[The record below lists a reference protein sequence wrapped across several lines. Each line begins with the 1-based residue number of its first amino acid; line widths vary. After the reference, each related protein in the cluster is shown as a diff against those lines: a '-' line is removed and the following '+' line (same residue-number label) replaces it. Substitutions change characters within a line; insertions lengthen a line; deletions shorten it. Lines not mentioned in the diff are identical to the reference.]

1 MQHTAYIGFGSNM
14 GDLKK
19 NCQWAMDRLN
29 QSGLCAVEQI
39 SRLYDTEPVDFEAQ
53 DRFLNGAARI
63 KTSLEPRDLLA
74 LLKSLEKE
82 AGRTNSGPRFGPRV
96 LDMDILFYNELV
108 MEDGDLDI
116 PHPRLHKRRFVLAP
130 LCDIAPELQH
140 PVLKKTVSSLLEKLD
155 DGGKDVTILDQV
167 LEIPAQVLA
176 L

>member
-1 MQHTAYIGFGSNM
+1 MRYTAYIGFGSNM

-29 QSGLCAVEQI
+29 QSGLCLVETV
-39 SRLYDTEPVDFEAQ
+39 SRLYDTEPVDYEAQ

-63 KTSLEPRDLLA
+63 RTGLEPRDLLA

-82 AGRTNSGPRFGPRV
+82 AGRTHTGPRFGPRV
-96 LDMDILFYNELV
+96 LDMDILFF
-108 MEDGDLDI
+108 GDLTLESEDLEI

-140 PVLKKTVSSLLEKLD
+140 PVLKKTVSTLLEKLD
-155 DGGKDVTILDQV
+155 DGGKDVTV
-167 LEIPAQVLA
+167 LEEVLA
-176 L
+176 ISA